1 MSEDSNE
8 GSKHPSR
15 NELAE
20 DRTEWAQQRTLLA
33 KERTFSAWTRT
44 GLSCMAVG
52 LGIARLLSDVD
63 SLWLARALGAILII
77 SGGVIFA
84 VGFISYRRALIKLSE
99 EGIRS
104 TSIWLIGVITLAMVL
119 GAVLALLLIF
129 VE

>member
-1 MSEDSNE
+1 MSEDFSDE
-8 GSKHPSR
+8 SKHPSR

-44 GLSCMAVG
+44 GLSCMAAG

-63 SLWLARALGAILII
+63 SLWIARALGAVLILT
-77 SGGVIFA
+77 GGVVFA
-84 VGFISYRRALIKLSE
+84 VGFFSYRRALIKLAE

-119 GAVLALLLIF
+119 GSALALILIF

>member
-20 DRTEWAQQRTLLA
+20 DRTDWAQQRTLLA

-52 LGIARLLSDVD
+52 LGIARLLSSVD

-77 SGGVIFA
+77 TGGVIFA
-84 VGFISYRRALIKLSE
+84 LGFISYRRALIKLSE

-104 TSIWLIGVITLAMVL
+104 TSIWLIGVITLSMVL
-119 GAVLALLLIF
+119 GSVLALILLF

>member
-1 MSEDSNE
+1 MSEDFSDE
-8 GSKHPSR
+8 SKHPSR

-44 GLSCMAVG
+44 GLSCMAAG

-63 SLWLARALGAILII
+63 SLWIARALGAVLILT
-77 SGGVIFA
+77 GGVVFS
-84 VGFISYRRALIKLSE
+84 VGFFSYRRALIKLAE

-119 GAVLALLLIF
+119 GSALALILIF